1 MIKYERGF
9 EKDIY
14 ISCHQC
20 EGKLFDHNI
29 DEVKSQING
38 MNIIDVYDTELKELS
53 TFFNN
58 TKINTILE
66 TIHCLGISH
75 LKLNRK
81 TQSLSGG
88 EMRRIK
94 LCEILSKSRKTN
106 KILFIDEP
114 VAGLDSE
121 TDFEGAEFYISKI

>member
-1 MIKYERGF
+1 
-9 EKDIY
+9 
-14 ISCHQC
+14 C

-53 TFFNN
+53 SFFNN

-66 TIHCLGISH
+66 TIHYLGISH

-81 TQSLSGG
+81 THSLSGG

-94 LCEILSKSRKTN
+94 LWE
-106 KILFIDEP
+106 
-114 VAGLDSE
+114 
-121 TDFEGAEFYISKI
+121 